1 MYTEQN
7 HRTVP
12 KSFFRSQLH
21 LWVKAYV
28 GVWSERHT
36 TKSRA
41 HALEPRISYC
51 IVESAR
57 ESRRALRQDLLI
69 EQDVRGHAHEAGAM
83 ELGAVSILSDYVKS
97 LKVADLKEHIKA
109 FNERLPF
116 CPHMRLSGNKTE
128 LAQRL
133 TEAVLASCMNP
144 QNFQEMLCVIA
155 PLGYTCW
162 SSDQDRL
169 RRAANQYTSFYG
181 RSPANGEAPPSL
193 SILGVPAS
201 GSFESFTASSNAR
214 VNAGSASS
222 TNSASTSTAPKS
234 LTPNSLKQLRFW
246 PSPFYE
252 VQEFVS
258 SIVQVPEAPPASGRR
273 QVGVSF
279 TLSEKQ
285 VDRLLDTQYVST
297 VPTGLR

>member
-1 MYTEQN
+1 M
-7 HRTVP
+7 
-12 KSFFRSQLH
+12 
-21 LWVKAYV
+21 
-28 GVWSERHT
+28 
-36 TKSRA
+36 
-41 HALEPRISYC
+41 
-51 IVESAR
+51 
-57 ESRRALRQDLLI
+57 
-69 EQDVRGHAHEAGAM
+69 
-83 ELGAVSILSDYVKS
+83 
-97 LKVADLKEHIKA
+97 
-109 FNERLPF
+109 
-116 CPHMRLSGNKTE
+116 
-128 LAQRL
+128 
-133 TEAVLASCMNP
+133 
-144 QNFQEMLCVIA
+144 IA

-201 GSFESFTASSNAR
+201 GSFESFTASSNTR

-273 QVGVSF
+273 QVDVSF

-297 VPTGLR
+297 IPTSLR

>member
-1 MYTEQN
+1 MFKQQN
-7 HRTVP
+7 HHRTVP
-12 KSFFRSQLH
+12 KSFCMSQVP
-21 LWVKAYV
+21 LWVTACV

-36 TKSRA
+36 ANHVLALWSLGSHTASWRA
-41 HALEPRISYC
+41 RE
-51 IVESAR
+51 R

-69 EQDVRGHAHEAGAM
+69 VQDVRGHAHEAGAM

-144 QNFQEMLCVIA
+144 QYFQ
-155 PLGYTCW
+155 
-162 SSDQDRL
+162 
-169 RRAANQYTSFYG
+169 G

-297 VPTGLR
+297 IPTSLR